1 MHIGCG
7 AIFENNANNPMK
19 SATYVTDLYIYGTP
33 SNNIYITWQPLN
45 FASVLRVLQ
54 HIANDP
60 DSATGKTLSFKSGLN
75 FTVTQEEKD
84 AYDAAKTTVQSVLGW
99 TIQNAPNVHL

>member
-1 MHIGCG
+1 MQ
-7 AIFENNANNPMK
+7 
-19 SATYVTDLYIYGTP
+19 SATYLTDLYLYNTP

-45 FASVLRVLQ
+45 FSSVLRVLE

-60 DSATGKTLSFKSGLN
+60 DSATGRTLSFKSGLN
-75 FTVTQEEKD
+75 FSVTQEELD
-84 AYDAAKTTVQSVLGW
+84 AYNAAKTTVQSVLGW